1 MSQLPPPING
11 TEQYLKAIHEE
22 LVKLNAAQAAKAAA
36 AESGTL
42 AELKEPKATAR
53 KKAT

>member
-1 MSQLPPPING
+1 MSNLPPPING

-22 LVKLNAAQAAKAAA
+22 LVKLNTAQAAKASAITEPA
-36 AESGTL
+36 L
-42 AELKEPKATAR
+42 AELKEPKATTR